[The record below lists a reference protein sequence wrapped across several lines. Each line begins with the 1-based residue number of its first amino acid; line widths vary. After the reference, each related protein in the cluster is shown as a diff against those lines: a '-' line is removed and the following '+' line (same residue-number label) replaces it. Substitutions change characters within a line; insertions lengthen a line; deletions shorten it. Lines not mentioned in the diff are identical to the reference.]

1 MSDCMAGTAVV
12 VELLLVLSASV
23 LIMGGGGGGER
34 QITKCNGK
42 VSGTL
47 AVDLR

>member
-12 VELLLVLSASV
+12 VEPLLVLSASV
-23 LIMGGGGGGER
+23 LIMRGGGGR